1 MWVKQFEVLGWVLN
15 CSGAGNIRSRR
26 RLCYG
31 VDKTCRPR
39 LARGALGQDRS
50 IVTSDRRS
58 ESGDEGRVVRF
69 RPRGAAPWRWP
80 LPTRQKRDWTD
91 DDLAKYEQPET
102 EEDYRHRMKM
112 NMLGLAVTIVLMVV
126 GAWLVVTL
134 AEIQKNQDCY
144 LSGRRN
150 CTPMPYHETQRG

>member
-1 MWVKQFEVLGWVLN
+1 
-15 CSGAGNIRSRR
+15 
-26 RLCYG
+26 
-31 VDKTCRPR
+31 
-39 LARGALGQDRS
+39 
-50 IVTSDRRS
+50 VTSDGRS

-69 RPRGAAPWRWP
+69 RPRGVAPWRWP

-112 NMLGLAVTIVLMVV
+112 NMLGLAVTIVLMAV